1 MAYDRFG
8 RENTGDQRRGD
19 EYTYSSARDY
29 QAAGR
34 TGGQDRDRGGDYG
47 GRDYGREY
55 GQRDHGGQDYG
66 RQEYG
71 QRDYGQSDYG
81 RSGGGQSDYGRQSYG
96 GQSGYGGQSSYGGQS
111 GFGRDQDDDRQSYGQ
126 RDYGQRDYGQQ
137 RYGQG
142 DRMGG
147 GFGGGAGNWDGDRAR
162 QSGSVRVYG
171 GRDDDRQDQGRD
183 TYRQS
188 RGTFNRQP
196 QRYGGGDDDRG
207 FFDRAADE
215 VRSWFGDEEAERR
228 RMMDAGDDG
237 RDRQGGQSRG
247 SYGRDEHYHSWRNQ
261 QIAAFDRDYDEYRQ
275 ENRDKFH
282 SEFQSWRT
290 ERQGQRDLLNK
301 VDEHMEVLG
310 SDGSHVGTVDKVR
323 GDRIILTKND
333 PDAGGRHH
341 SIPSRWLQSVEDGK
355 LRLRKSADE
364 AKAHWRDEERSQ
376 GEGGGAL
383 FGGGSMGERQ
393 QSGEGGQGRPT
404 ETGGHE
410 TGGTDLNRS
419 FSGTY

>member
-19 EYTYSSARDY
+19 EFSYSSARDY

-34 TGGQDRDRGGDYG
+34 MGGEDRDRGGDYG

-55 GQRDHGGQDYG
+55 GQRDQGGQGHG
-66 RQEYG
+66 RQDYG
-71 QRDYGQSDYG
+71 QRDYGQADYG
-81 RSGGGQSDYGRQSYG
+81 RSDDGRSGFGRSDYGRQSYG
-96 GQSGYGGQSSYGGQS
+96 QQSSYGQSS
-111 GFGRDQDDDRQSYGQ
+111 GFGRDRDDHRQSYGQ
-126 RDYGQRDYGQQ
+126 QDQGQRDYGQQ
-137 RYGQG
+137 RYGQNE
-142 DRMGG
+142 RMGG
-147 GFGGGAGNWDGDRAR
+147 GFGGGAGNWDQGRER
-162 QSGSVRVYG
+162 QGFMG
-171 GRDDDRQDQGRD
+171 GRDRDDDRQSQGRD

-188 RGTFNRQP
+188 RGTFDRQP
-196 QRYGGGDDDRG
+196 QSYGGGNDRG
-207 FFDRAADE
+207 FMDRAADE

-228 RMMDAGDDG
+228 RMMDAGEG
-237 RDRQGGQSRG
+237 GGGQRQGGHA
-247 SYGRDEHYHSWRNQ
+247 RDEHYHSWRSQ

-282 SEFQSWRT
+282 NEFQSWRT
-290 ERQGQRDLLNK
+290 ERQSQRDLLNK
-301 VDEHMEVLG
+301 VDEHMEVVG

-341 SIPSRWLQSVEDGK
+341 SIPSRWLQGVEGGK
-355 LRLRKSADE
+355 LTLRKSADE
-364 AKAHWRDEERSQ
+364 AKAHWRDEERQQ

-383 FGGGSMGERQ
+383 FGGGAGERRP
-393 QSGEGGQGRPT
+393 SNEGGQNRPT